1 MKQPDWFAAAKSSR
15 QPLIS
20 KCNALFSCWLQ
31 CGCAVD
37 RQRYSSQKHCIASTV
52 RSSKNKWLQ
61 EKAQSIQ
68 DALVQGRPSVMWQ
81 DIHAILECWADI

>member
-1 MKQPDWFAAAKSSR
+1 MKQSDWLAAAQSSR

-37 RQRYSSQKHCIASTV
+37 RQRYSSQKHCVTNAV
-52 RSSKNKWLQ
+52 RCSKNKWLQ

-68 DALVQGRPSVMWQ
+68 DALAQGRLIVVWQ
-81 DIHAILECWADI
+81 DIHAILECLAGI